1 MKKGVSMI
9 VLVLTVVVMTIL
21 ITTTTISVINV
32 NEKTEKIRFGDELML
47 VQEWVSLYKVEN
59 GKYPIRENMIDIEVA
74 NNDLS
79 QFSGETVN
87 SGVVSLN
94 EVNLDLF
101 GNIEVKYGT
110 GSANPK
116 DKYVVST
123 KTGRVYYADGLKVGD
138 MRYYTL
144 TEDLKELIGYNDSN
158 AKGMTKDG
166 IIFTPSTT
174 EWTNEG
180 VSVQISIPLEY
191 TIVSVKQKYGTTNT
205 NITNKQVKDQYNIYT
220 TATTKANFEVIVEY
234 KKDGSQEQQTQVFN
248 IANYDSQG
256 PQIKVRAQQN
266 LNSNAEGSES
276 KSYIKIEELTDNI
289 SGVKETKYE
298 YGRISDPSYFK
309 DKGIIVNNNVV
320 MIEKEYDA
328 ISICSFDNAGNVT
341 LIQVTVQIPE
351 QGTKVKENVAYNK
364 PYIPDNFT
372 HIEGTVNTGYV
383 IQENDT
389 KNEFVW
395 IPVKDI
401 NEYIRRYDTSN
412 LATETLDKAE
422 YESVK
427 KYGGFYV
434 ARYEAGVSTVDGDR
448 EGVPVSKK
456 GATVWTNIS
465 ASMAMYNSKLMYK
478 DRNDIESRI
487 ISSYMWDTIANW
499 FEQSGYDIEN
509 LTNYGANKNNT
520 SEVKPAGSNENWK
533 INNIYDIVG
542 NVWEFTSEKLV
553 TGGNNNYT
561 YRGFSTQD
569 SYLNMVDR
577 GRDQS
582 YAKSLY
588 ISFRTALLI
597 K

>member
-158 AKGMTKDG
+158 VKGMTKDG

-234 KKDGSQEQQTQVFN
+234 KKDDSQEQQIQVFN

-412 LATETLDKAE
+412 LATETLDKVE

-448 EGVPVSKK
+448 EGVPVSKR

-478 DRNDIESRI
+478 DRSDIESRI

-553 TGGNNNYT
+553 NGDRNTYA
-561 YRGFSTQD
+561 YRGCCISESQLKM
-569 SYLNMVDR
+569 SSR
-577 GRDQS
+577 GRDS
-582 YAKSLY
+582 SFAKSLY

>member
-59 GKYPIRENMIDIEVA
+59 GKYPIRENMIDIEVES
-74 NNDLS
+74 NDFT

-87 SGVVSLN
+87 SGVVRLN

-101 GNIEVKYGT
+101 GNIELKYGT
-110 GSANPK
+110 GSANSK

-123 KTGRVYYADGLKVGD
+123 KTGKVYYADGLKVGD

-144 TEDLKELIGYNDSN
+144 TEDLKQLIGYNDSN
-158 AKGMTKDG
+158 TKGMTKDG

-191 TIVSVKQKYGTTNT
+191 TVVSVKQKYGTTNT
-205 NITNKQVKDQYNIYT
+205 NITSKQVKNQYNIYNT
-220 TATTKANFEVIVEY
+220 PVTKANFEVIVEY
-234 KKDGSQEQQTQVFN
+234 KKDDSQEQQTQVFN
-248 IANYDSQG
+248 ISNYDSQG

-289 SGVKETKYE
+289 SGVKETRYE
-298 YGRISDPSYFK
+298 YGRISDTSYFK
-309 DKGIIVNNNVV
+309 DKGTIVNNNVV

-328 ISICSFDNAGNVT
+328 ISICSFDNAGNAT

-351 QGTKVKENVAYNK
+351 QGTKVKENVAYNR

-395 IPVKDI
+395 IPVKNI
-401 NEYIRRYDTSN
+401 NEYIRRYDT
-412 LATETLDKAE
+412 AGTTETIDKIE

-434 ARYEAGVSTVDGDR
+434 ARYEAGISTVNGDK

-456 GATVWTNIS
+456 GATVWNYIS
-465 ASMAMYNSKLMYK
+465 ATMAIYNSKLMYK
-478 DRNDIESRI
+478 DRNDIESKMV
-487 ISSYMWDTIANW
+487 SSYMFDTIANW
-499 FEQSGYDIEN
+499 FEESGYNIKN
-509 LTNYGANKNNT
+509 LSDYGNVNN
-520 SEVKPAGSNENWK
+520 PNGIMYAGSNDNWK
-533 INNIYDIVG
+533 IKNIYDLAG
-542 NVWEFTSEKLV
+542 NLWEYTSEKIEGV
-553 TGGNNNYT
+553 NYYV
-561 YRGFSTQD
+561 YRGKSCQD
-569 SYLNMVDR
+569 TSLEIVRRN
-577 GRDQS
+577 
-582 YAKSLY
+582 KSETTKSQF
-588 ISFRTALLI
+588 ISFRPALII

>member
-110 GSANPK
+110 GSANQK

-309 DKGIIVNNNVV
+309 DKGTIVNNNIV

-351 QGTKVKENVAYNK
+351 QGTKVKENVAYSK

-412 LATETLDKAE
+412 VATETLDKVE

-448 EGVPVSKK
+448 EGVPVSKR

-478 DRNDIESRI
+478 DRSDIESRI

-509 LTNYGANKNNT
+509 LSRYGNVNNLDGMK
-520 SEVKPAGSNENWK
+520 SAGSNENWK

-542 NVWEFTSEKLV
+542 NCWEFTSEKLV

-588 ISFRTALLI
+588 ISFRTVLLI

>member
-158 AKGMTKDG
+158 VKGMTKDG

-234 KKDGSQEQQTQVFN
+234 KKDGSQEQQIQVFN

-309 DKGIIVNNNVV
+309 DKGIILNNNVV

-412 LATETLDKAE
+412 LATETLDKVE

-478 DRNDIESRI
+478 DRSDIESRI

-509 LTNYGANKNNT
+509 LSRYGNVNNPGGM
-520 SEVKPAGSNENWK
+520 KLAGSNENWK

-553 TGGNNNYT
+553 NGDRNTYA
-561 YRGFSTQD
+561 YRGCCISESQLKM
-569 SYLNMVDR
+569 SSR
-577 GRDQS
+577 GRDS
-582 YAKSLY
+582 SFAKSLY

>member
-158 AKGMTKDG
+158 VKGMTKDG

-234 KKDGSQEQQTQVFN
+234 KKDGSQEQQIQVFN

-412 LATETLDKAE
+412 LATETLDKVE

-448 EGVPVSKK
+448 EGVPVSKR

-478 DRNDIESRI
+478 DRSDIESRI

-509 LTNYGANKNNT
+509 LSRYGNVNNPGGM
-520 SEVKPAGSNENWK
+520 KLAGSNENWK

>member
-110 GSANPK
+110 GSASPK

-158 AKGMTKDG
+158 VKGMTKDG

-234 KKDGSQEQQTQVFN
+234 KKDGSQEQQIQVFN

-478 DRNDIESRI
+478 DRSDIESRI

-509 LTNYGANKNNT
+509 LSRYGNVNNPGGM
-520 SEVKPAGSNENWK
+520 KLAGSNENWK

-582 YAKSLY
+582 FAKSLY

>member
-158 AKGMTKDG
+158 VKGMTKDG

-412 LATETLDKAE
+412 LATETLDKVE

-448 EGVPVSKK
+448 EGVPVSKR

-478 DRNDIESRI
+478 DRSDIESRI

-509 LTNYGANKNNT
+509 LSRYGNVNNPGGM
-520 SEVKPAGSNENWK
+520 KLAGSNENWK

-582 YAKSLY
+582 FAKSLY

>member
-1 MKKGVSMI
+1 
-9 VLVLTVVVMTIL
+9 
-21 ITTTTISVINV
+21 
-32 NEKTEKIRFGDELML
+32 
-47 VQEWVSLYKVEN
+47 
-59 GKYPIRENMIDIEVA
+59 
-74 NNDLS
+74 
-79 QFSGETVN
+79 
-87 SGVVSLN
+87 
-94 EVNLDLF
+94 
-101 GNIEVKYGT
+101 
-110 GSANPK
+110 
-116 DKYVVST
+116 
-123 KTGRVYYADGLKVGD
+123 
-138 MRYYTL
+138 
-144 TEDLKELIGYNDSN
+144 
-158 AKGMTKDG
+158 MTKDG

-234 KKDGSQEQQTQVFN
+234 KKDGSQEQQIQVFN

-412 LATETLDKAE
+412 LATETLDKVE

-448 EGVPVSKK
+448 EGVPVSKR

-478 DRNDIESRI
+478 DRSDIESRI

-509 LTNYGANKNNT
+509 LSRYGNVNNPGGM
-520 SEVKPAGSNENWK
+520 KLAGSNENWK

>member
-158 AKGMTKDG
+158 VKGMTKDG

-234 KKDGSQEQQTQVFN
+234 KKDGSQEQQIQVFN

-309 DKGIIVNNNVV
+309 DKGIILNNNVV

-412 LATETLDKAE
+412 LATETLDKVE

-478 DRNDIESRI
+478 DRSDIESRI

-509 LTNYGANKNNT
+509 LSRYGNVNNPGGM
-520 SEVKPAGSNENWK
+520 KLAGSNENWK

-582 YAKSLY
+582 FAKSLY

>member
-1 MKKGVSMI
+1 M
-9 VLVLTVVVMTIL
+9 
-21 ITTTTISVINV
+21 
-32 NEKTEKIRFGDELML
+32 
-47 VQEWVSLYKVEN
+47 
-59 GKYPIRENMIDIEVA
+59 
-74 NNDLS
+74 
-79 QFSGETVN
+79 
-87 SGVVSLN
+87 
-94 EVNLDLF
+94 
-101 GNIEVKYGT
+101 
-110 GSANPK
+110 
-116 DKYVVST
+116 
-123 KTGRVYYADGLKVGD
+123 
-138 MRYYTL
+138 
-144 TEDLKELIGYNDSN
+144 
-158 AKGMTKDG
+158 
-166 IIFTPSTT
+166 
-174 EWTNEG
+174 
-180 VSVQISIPLEY
+180 
-191 TIVSVKQKYGTTNT
+191 
-205 NITNKQVKDQYNIYT
+205 
-220 TATTKANFEVIVEY
+220 
-234 KKDGSQEQQTQVFN
+234 
-248 IANYDSQG
+248 
-256 PQIKVRAQQN
+256 RAQQN

-412 LATETLDKAE
+412 LATETLDKVE

-478 DRNDIESRI
+478 DRSDIESRI

-553 TGGNNNYT
+553 NGDRNTYA
-561 YRGFSTQD
+561 YRGCCISESQLKM
-569 SYLNMVDR
+569 SSR
-577 GRDQS
+577 GRDS
-582 YAKSLY
+582 SFAKSLY

>member
-158 AKGMTKDG
+158 VKGMTKDG

-234 KKDGSQEQQTQVFN
+234 KKDGSQEQQIQVFN

-412 LATETLDKAE
+412 LATETLDKVE

-448 EGVPVSKK
+448 EGVPVSKR

-478 DRNDIESRI
+478 DRSDIESRI

-553 TGGNNNYT
+553 NGDRNTYA
-561 YRGFSTQD
+561 YRGCCISESQLKM
-569 SYLNMVDR
+569 SSR
-577 GRDQS
+577 GRDS
-582 YAKSLY
+582 SFAKSLY

>member
-158 AKGMTKDG
+158 VKGMTKDG

-412 LATETLDKAE
+412 LATETLDKVE

-478 DRNDIESRI
+478 DRSDIESRI

-509 LTNYGANKNNT
+509 LSRYGNVNNPGGM
-520 SEVKPAGSNENWK
+520 KLAGSNENWK

-582 YAKSLY
+582 FAKSLY

>member
-116 DKYVVST
+116 DKYVFSI
-123 KTGRVYYADGLKVGD
+123 KRGSLYYADGLKVGD

-158 AKGMTKDG
+158 VKGMTKDG

-234 KKDGSQEQQTQVFN
+234 KKDGSQEQQIQVFN

-309 DKGIIVNNNVV
+309 DKGIILNNNVV

-412 LATETLDKAE
+412 LATETLDKVE

-478 DRNDIESRI
+478 DRSDIESRI

-509 LTNYGANKNNT
+509 LSRYGNVNNPGGM
-520 SEVKPAGSNENWK
+520 KLAGSNENWK

-582 YAKSLY
+582 FAKSLY